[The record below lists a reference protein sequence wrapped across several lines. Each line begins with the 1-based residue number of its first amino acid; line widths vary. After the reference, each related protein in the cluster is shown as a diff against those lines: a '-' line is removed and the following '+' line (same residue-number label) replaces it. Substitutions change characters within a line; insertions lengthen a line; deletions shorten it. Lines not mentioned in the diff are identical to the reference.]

1 MSTHQEMKEKTI
13 MEEYYSFLYD
23 LAIKK
28 NYGHSS
34 QLTSEEKKY
43 CERLLSHTTSKYK
56 SNELPKIILIAI
68 LIISSHLLTLNEY
81 INEFVVEFLFLF
93 LLFFWE

>member
-1 MSTHQEMKEKTI
+1 METHQKRKEKVI
-13 MEEYYSFLYD
+13 MEEYYSFLYE

-43 CERLLSHTTSKYK
+43 CERLLSHTKSKYK
-56 SNELPKIILIAI
+56 SNELYLPLMKNILRYQ
-68 LIISSHLLTLNEY
+68 N
-81 INEFVVEFLFLF
+81 VK
-93 LLFFWE
+93 

>member
-1 MSTHQEMKEKTI
+1 MSTYQEIKEKTI

-23 LAIKK
+23 LAVKK

-34 QLTSEEKKY
+34 QLTSEETKY

-56 SNELPKIILIAI
+56 SNELYLPLMKNILRNQN
-68 LIISSHLLTLNEY
+68 LK
-81 INEFVVEFLFLF
+81 
-93 LLFFWE
+93 

>member
-1 MSTHQEMKEKTI
+1 MNTCQEIKEKTI

-34 QLTSEEKKY
+34 QLTSDEKKY
-43 CERLLSHTTSKYK
+43 CEKLLSHTKSKYK
-56 SNELPKIILIAI
+56 SNELYLPLMKNILRYKNIK
-68 LIISSHLLTLNEY
+68 
-81 INEFVVEFLFLF
+81 
-93 LLFFWE
+93 

>member
-1 MSTHQEMKEKTI
+1 MNTYQEIKEKTI

-34 QLTSEEKKY
+34 QLTSGEKQY

-56 SNELPKIILIAI
+56 SNELYMPLMKNILRNQNIK
-68 LIISSHLLTLNEY
+68 
-81 INEFVVEFLFLF
+81 
-93 LLFFWE
+93 

>member
-1 MSTHQEMKEKTI
+1 MSTQQEMKEKTI

-34 QLTSEEKKY
+34 QLSSEERKY
-43 CERLLSHTTSKYK
+43 CERLLSHTKSKYK
-56 SNELPKIILIAI
+56 SNELYLPLMKNILR
-68 LIISSHLLTLNEY
+68 HQN
-81 INEFVVEFLFLF
+81 VK
-93 LLFFWE
+93 

>member
-1 MSTHQEMKEKTI
+1 MSTHQEMREKTI

-34 QLTSEEKKY
+34 QLTSDEKKY

-56 SNELPKIILIAI
+56 SNELYLPLMKNILRNQN
-68 LIISSHLLTLNEY
+68 LK
-81 INEFVVEFLFLF
+81 
-93 LLFFWE
+93 

>member
-28 NYGHSS
+28 NYEHSS
-34 QLTSEEKKY
+34 QLSSEEREY
-43 CERLLSHTTSKYK
+43 CDRLLSHTKSKHK
-56 SNELPKIILIAI
+56 SNELYFPLMKNILR
-68 LIISSHLLTLNEY
+68 HQN
-81 INEFVVEFLFLF
+81 VK
-93 LLFFWE
+93 

>member
-1 MSTHQEMKEKTI
+1 MNTYQEIKEKTI

-43 CERLLSHTTSKYK
+43 CERLLSHTKSKYK
-56 SNELPKIILIAI
+56 SNELYLPLMKNILRYQ
-68 LIISSHLLTLNEY
+68 N
-81 INEFVVEFLFLF
+81 VK
-93 LLFFWE
+93 

>member
-34 QLTSEEKKY
+34 QLSSEERKY
-43 CERLLSHTTSKYK
+43 CERLLSHTKSKYK
-56 SNELPKIILIAI
+56 SNELYLPLMKNILR
-68 LIISSHLLTLNEY
+68 HQTTK
-81 INEFVVEFLFLF
+81 
-93 LLFFWE
+93 